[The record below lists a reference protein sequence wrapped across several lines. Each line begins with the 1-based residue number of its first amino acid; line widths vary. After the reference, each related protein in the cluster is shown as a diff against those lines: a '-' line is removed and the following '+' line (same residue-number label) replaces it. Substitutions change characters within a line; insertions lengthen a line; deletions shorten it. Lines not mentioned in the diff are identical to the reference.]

1 MAENFKMLA
10 KTLYG
15 MESVLAGELRNLGAS
30 RVREGV
36 RCAFFEGDAG
46 FMYKANLCLRTAL
59 RILKPIR
66 TFRVRQPADLY
77 DRIREVPWGEFLDAR
92 MTFVVDTVLHSDH
105 FSHSLFVSQKVKD
118 AIADQFRER
127 TGQRP
132 SVSVSAPDVRIH
144 LHLQGDTAHL
154 SLDSSGDSLH
164 RRGYRLQTNKAPLNE
179 VLAAGMLLLSGW
191 RGQSDFLDPM
201 CGSGTLLVE
210 AAMIAC
216 NIPANINRPG
226 FGFQN
231 WKDYDPA
238 LYNKIYQAVLER
250 TRDFTYTLVGYDKAP
265 SAVRKARENIERAG
279 LSQFISVSQ
288 EDFFKTEKQHGRPL
302 FLICNPPYGERLP
315 VDIERF
321 YKRWGDTLKQSYTGT
336 EAWILTGNL
345 EALKSGG
352 LRTSKKIKLYNGS
365 IESRLVQ
372 YKVYEGSRKAKK
384 Q

>member
-30 RVREGV
+30 KVREGV

-59 RILKPIR
+59 RVLKPIR
-66 TFRVRQPADLY
+66 TFKIRRPEDLY
-77 DRIREVPWGEFLDAR
+77 DRVQEVPWGEFLDAR

-216 NIPANINRPG
+216 NIPANIHRPG

-238 LYNKIYQAVLER
+238 LYKKIHQALLER
-250 TRDFTYTLVGYDKAP
+250 TRDFTYTLLGYDKAP

-279 LSQFISVSQ
+279 LSEFISVRQ
-288 EDFFKTEKQHGRPL
+288 EDFFKTEKQHERPL

-315 VDIERF
+315 VDIESF
-321 YKRWGDTLKQSYTGT
+321 YKSWGDTLKQGYTGT

-345 EALKSGG
+345 EALKSVG

-372 YKVYEGSRKAKK
+372 YKVYEGSKKAKK